1 MKKEIVI
8 IGAGAAG
15 IMAAIK
21 ASENKKNNITIIER
35 NEKIGKKLYITGK
48 GRCNITNAAEMF
60 EWDKDIKRN
69 YKFMYSSFASLDN
82 TMLLDMLNR
91 FGLKTKVERGKR
103 VFPFSDKASEVV
115 RTFEKQLRK
124 PNINIVYN
132 ERVKDIT
139 CKNGYAVNI
148 ITEKNVYKC
157 DSVIICTGGKSY
169 PMTGSTGDG
178 YALAEKL
185 GHNIIKIEPALVPMV
200 VNDKDIRELTGLTLK
215 NVTLNAKKGKKII
228 YSDIGEMLFTHFG
241 VSGPLV
247 LSLSSSLGKNNLK
260 DLEVYIDLKPAL
272 SNEQLDARIQRD
284 FDKYINKNLINALV
298 DLLPKALIPIIINR
312 AGLTPDIK
320 PNILTKAQRISLVEV
335 LKKFVLDVT
344 GLKSI
349 EEAIVTRGGVDTK
362 NIDAKT
368 MRSKI
373 IPNVYFAGEII
384 DVDGLTGGF
393 NLQIAFSTGY
403 VAGMNA

>member
-21 ASENKKNNITIIER
+21 ASENKENNITILER

-69 YKFMYSSFASLDN
+69 YKFLYSSFAALDN
-82 TMLLDMLNR
+82 QMLLDMLSK

-103 VFPFSDKASEVV
+103 VFPVSDKASEVV
-115 RTFEKQLRK
+115 KTFEKQLKK

-132 ERVKDIT
+132 ERVKDIV
-139 CKNGYAVNI
+139 CKNGYAVNV
-148 ITEKNVYKC
+148 ITDKNAYKC
-157 DSVIICTGGKSY
+157 DSLIICTGGKSY

-178 YALAEKL
+178 YTLAEKL
-185 GHNIIKIEPALVPMV
+185 GHKIIKIEPALVPV
-200 VNDKDIRELTGLTLK
+200 TLKDNDIKELTGLTLK

-260 DLEVYIDLKPAL
+260 DLEIYIDLKPAL
-272 SNEQLDARIQRD
+272 THEQLDSRIQRD

-320 PNILTKAQRISLVEV
+320 PNVITKAQRLNIVDA
-335 LKKFVLDVT
+335 LKKFMLDVT

-349 EEAIVTRGGVDTK
+349 EEAIVTRGGIDTK
-362 NIDAKT
+362 NIDSKT